1 MMSAHLHLARLANEM
16 TVVVV
21 KLALYST
28 TSPSVGKTMP
38 FFFRK
43 IVCVLE
49 EYVIRYTYE
58 K

>member
-1 MMSAHLHLARLANEM
+1 MMSAHLDLARLASEM

-28 TSPSVGKTMP
+28 TSPSVGKTMS
-38 FFFRK
+38 FFRK